1 MSKHKNVNP
10 GQYKVGG
17 SLRPGDDS
25 SKQNQDKSEAAK
37 VEQQL
42 REDARAPEKQKK
54 RD

>member
-25 SKQNQDKSEAAK
+25 SKQEASKAQAAVSEH
-37 VEQQL
+37 EL
-42 REDARAPEKQKK
+42 REKARADQKK
-54 RD
+54 KEK